1 MIKNQKIA
9 IITDAASGVHK
20 LTWWDKGIFF
30 LPIHII
36 LDEQE
41 FKDGININVVEFYN
55 KMKTSRRYSTSQP
68 APQEIIDIFEAALE
82 EHDYAIYLPI
92 SDGVSGTGNTAR
104 AIARNKFPNR
114 VFIPKSSR
122 IMNGLSHEVLF
133 AQKLI
138 DQSMDIKNILKIL
151 DKREPKN
158 FGILVPNNLT
168 YLKRGGRITPLA
180 ASLGNILKIV
190 PLIKWENG
198 VLDKAG
204 KTRTQRKAISK
215 AIDLVLNYTKN
226 NIKTPFYVINHSN
239 DLELAKE
246 VFQKLS
252 ENIDHGDIIISEM
265 APCIG
270 LHVGPRAFGVTV
282 FEK

>member
-9 IITDAASGVHK
+9 IITDAAAGIHK
-20 LTWWDKGIFF
+20 LNLWDRGIFF
-30 LPIHII
+30 LPIHIM
-36 LDEQE
+36 LDEEQ
-41 FKDGININVVEFYN
+41 FKDGVNINTVDFYN
-55 KMKTSRRYSTSQP
+55 KMKLTKKYSTSQP
-68 APQEIIDIFEAALE
+68 APQEIIDIFEAALSE
-82 EHDYAIYLPI
+82 NDFAIYLPI

-104 AIARNKFPNR
+104 AIARNKYPNR
-114 VFIPKSSR
+114 VFIPKSTR
-122 IMNGLSHEVLF
+122 IMNALSHEVLY
-133 AQKLI
+133 AKSLV
-138 DQSMDIKNILKIL
+138 DKSLDIKTVLKTL
-151 DKREPKN
+151 DKREKNN

-198 VLDKAG
+198 ILDKAG

-215 AIDLVLNYTKN
+215 AINLVLNYTKN
-226 NIKTPFYVINHSN
+226 NIKKPFYVINHSN
-239 DLELAKE
+239 NLELATE
-246 VFQKLS
+246 VFKKLS
-252 ENIDHGDIIISEM
+252 ENIDHGDIVINDM

-270 LHVGPRAFGVTV
+270 VHVGPDAFGVSV